1 MRLGVSKEKVVRSFP
16 RFSGSMDPHIF
27 PYPDPDPGRKNVA
40 DPTETLAII
49 IICEQIIFFFFLN
62 LAVKLAVF
70 LLRVKVK

>member
-1 MRLGVSKEKVVRSFP
+1 
-16 RFSGSMDPHIF
+16 MDPHIF

>member
-1 MRLGVSKEKVVRSFP
+1 
-16 RFSGSMDPHIF
+16 MDPHIF

-40 DPTETLAII
+40 DPGRKNVADPTETLAII
-49 IICEQIIFFFFLN
+49 SICEQIIFFFFLN